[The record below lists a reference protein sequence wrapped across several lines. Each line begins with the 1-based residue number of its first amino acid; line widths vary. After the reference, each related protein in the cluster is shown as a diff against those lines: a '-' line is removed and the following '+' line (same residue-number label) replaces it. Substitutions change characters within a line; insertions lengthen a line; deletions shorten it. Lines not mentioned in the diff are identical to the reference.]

1 MLNTMSKSKSFT
13 IVENTAIF
21 AVLENG
27 ELVSE
32 LKVSNVLTAIN
43 VRLLRSRIR
52 LSIPPSQLYGK
63 IERKLENVSKTQKK
77 S

>member
-13 IVENTAIF
+13 IVENIAIF

-27 ELVSE
+27 ELVSV

-43 VRLLRSRIR
+43 LRLLTSRIR
-52 LSIPPSQLYGK
+52 LSIPPSQPYGK